1 MQIPIRALQRGLGVL
16 LEDVG
21 LVQVIGL
28 TWFPDS
34 VEIEFD
40 GTNSPLA
47 RRVDRAVHGVWSG
60 RFDDFPVIEIYHHER
75 YPHDRADRAAAAGIA
90 PGDGPPH

>member
-1 MQIPIRALQRGLGVL
+1 MQILIRELQLDLWVL

-21 LVQVIGL
+21 LVQVTGL

-47 RRVDRAVHGVWSG
+47 RRVDRAVYGVWSG
-60 RFDDFPVIEIYHHER
+60 RFDDYPVIETHHHE
-75 YPHDRADRAAAAGIA
+75 
-90 PGDGPPH
+90 GDPDVQR

>member
-1 MQIPIRALQRGLGVL
+1 MPIPIRDLQLGLWVL

-21 LVQVIGL
+21 LVQVTGL

-47 RRVDRAVHGVWSG
+47 RRVDRALKGVWSG
-60 RFDDFPVIEIYHHER
+60 RFDDFPVIGTYHHEEK
-75 YPHDRADRAAAAGIA
+75 PDDQH
-90 PGDGPPH
+90 